1 MKRYRRRLSWVVS
14 KRKNGKKT
22 TKKDEIKLPLRA
34 SVYKISNSEAD
45 ALCKNFSFKQQEVG
59 GKKEE
64 TSMYGGREMSQ
75 QSENERNHH

>member
-1 MKRYRRRLSWVVS
+1 M
-14 KRKNGKKT
+14 GKKT

-59 GKKEE
+59 GKKEAAAATQKEE
-64 TSMYGGREMSQ
+64 TSMYGGRKMSQ